1 MKETIRA
8 LRAEC
13 SSLKKKL
20 AAAEPSSSSST
31 SAAAAAVAAVPAGGH
46 GGGSPVDDYV
56 NTSILHLV
64 ISRGGWLT
72 LFLMSLSL
80 TAAVMGGF
88 EHTLEKHIELCR
100 FVSLQRPYPPYLPTH
115 LPTCPRAHHNH
126 LLLLRAAY
134 FVPLLIGHGG
144 NAGGQTVGT
153 VLGAMA
159 SGQVD
164 QRDWRKVITKETIT
178 GLGTGCLLSL
188 TTIPLL
194 HVMKI
199 SKHVSVAIMATM
211 PALTVI
217 AALLAAA
224 LPFACRAVGGDPT
237 VIAAPAMTTLVDVGG
252 LLVYFMIA
260 RLVFTAFGL
269 EM

>member
-88 EHTLEKHIELCR
+88 EHTLEKHIEL
-100 FVSLQRPYPPYLPTH
+100 S
-115 LPTCPRAHHNH
+115 
-126 LLLLRAAY
+126 Y